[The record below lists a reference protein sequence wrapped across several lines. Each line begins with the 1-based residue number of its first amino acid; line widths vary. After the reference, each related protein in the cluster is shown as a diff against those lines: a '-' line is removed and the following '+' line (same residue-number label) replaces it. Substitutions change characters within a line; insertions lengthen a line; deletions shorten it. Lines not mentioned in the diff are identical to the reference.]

1 MPLLLTP
8 GRWGDAPQT
17 VEVLDRIG
25 VPKRAYVFHGAVT
38 AAATRLWIRQ

>member
-1 MPLLLTP
+1 MATP
-8 GRWGDAPQT
+8 PVPKKDDAPQT

-25 VPKRAYVFHGAVT
+25 VPKRAYVFHGAAT